1 VSSILASPS
10 FTGTPALPTGATA
23 ITQASG
29 DSSTKIATTA
39 FVATGLSTK
48 TNKDYVDNLLTAKAN
63 LASPTFTGTPT
74 LPSGTIATTQTAGD
88 STTAIATTLFVTRGL
103 ATKVNKTYV
112 DNAITAKASL
122 VSPVFTGTPSLPT
135 GATAVTQS
143 AGDSTTKI
151 ATTFF
156 VTSGLSNK
164 VNKAYVDNLLTAK
177 APLASPAF
185 TGTPSLPTGATAVT
199 QSAGDSTTA
208 LATTLFVTRGLA
220 TKVNKTYVDNA
231 LTAKAALASPTFTG
245 TPTLP
250 TGTIATTQSSG
261 DSTTSIAT
269 TAFVAKAM
277 KDPVNKVISP
287 LAKSSDYTVTATEV
301 LNAGIISVSSSSA
314 RTITLPSASALAT
327 ALPAGSAVA
336 GDIVTFLIVPTASSP
351 TSSTIIT
358 ITPGSG
364 GTFISNGA
372 DKIYPVISASSF
384 NYNSGSPSSSSI
396 SHTYRNAPPR
406 LVTIRFTS
414 GSAYTVY

>member
-1 VSSILASPS
+1 
-10 FTGTPALPTGATA
+10 
-23 ITQASG
+23 
-29 DSSTKIATTA
+29 
-39 FVATGLSTK
+39 
-48 TNKDYVDNLLTAKAN
+48 
-63 LASPTFTGTPT
+63 
-74 LPSGTIATTQTAGD
+74 
-88 STTAIATTLFVTRGL
+88 
-103 ATKVNKTYV
+103 
-112 DNAITAKASL
+112 
-122 VSPVFTGTPSLPT
+122 LPT

-261 DSTTSIAT
+261 DSTTSVAT
-269 TAFVAKAM
+269 TAFVAKAL

-287 LAKSSDYTVTATEV
+287 LQKSGNYTMTAAEV
-301 LNAGIISVSSSSA
+301 LNAGIISVTSA
-314 RTITLPSASALAT
+314 STITLPSASTLAA

-336 GDIVTFLIVPTASSP
+336 GDIVTLLIVPAFNSVSS
-351 TSSTIIT
+351 SSLIT
-358 ITPGSG
+358 ISTGSG
-364 GTFISNGA
+364 GTFITNGA
-372 DKIYPVISASSF
+372 NIIYPYYI
-384 NYNSGSPSSSSI
+384 NNSP
-396 SHTYRNAPPR
+396 TYRNAPPR